1 MKKFILGIGVTA
13 LLIGNT
19 IPAYAGEIVKNSSSF
34 VTDWEKVTSAGDN
47 ATMKYGY
54 NTSYIDEDYTHT
66 YHTTSPHTAIVGN
79 NKGYFNKAGKAKSWA
94 KIEITHKGNYSVYKM
109 TW

>member
-34 VTDWEKVTSAGDN
+34 ATD
-47 ATMKYGY
+47 
-54 NTSYIDEDYTHT
+54 
-66 YHTTSPHTAIVGN
+66 
-79 NKGYFNKAGKAKSWA
+79 
-94 KIEITHKGNYSVYKM
+94 
-109 TW
+109 